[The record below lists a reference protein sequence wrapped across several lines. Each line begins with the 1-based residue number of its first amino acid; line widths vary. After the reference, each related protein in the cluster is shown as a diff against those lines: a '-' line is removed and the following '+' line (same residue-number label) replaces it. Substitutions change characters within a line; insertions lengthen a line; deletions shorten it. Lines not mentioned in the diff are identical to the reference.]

1 VSWRLTTELA
11 LGGGFGADPQPW
23 KHDRASAWGNSA
35 HFGISHVG
43 TFGWYSL
50 CRSTK
55 MVRQQKVRI
64 TTTSER
70 AKHYLGAPQP
80 GLPVFLGRLR
90 HVGHWR
96 MPSPCVHCR
105 GVSEIRRGPPCANMG
120 CQYCC
125 SAIGLVKYD
134 GVRVRPDGL
143 RSTGLRSTLID
154 VAQGECKYVL
164 RSLHE
169 PQLIDL
175 QAHL

>member
-1 VSWRLTTELA
+1 VGQLRSLR
-11 LGGGFGADPQPW
+11 D
-23 KHDRASAWGNSA
+23 
-35 HFGISHVG
+35 ISRWHV
-43 TFGWYSL
+43 GWYSL

-175 QAHL
+175 QAHQAGAATRAINDRGSHPGPAWSG